1 MTNLFLTLFN
11 KSIPACFLILA
22 VMLLRLLFKKAPKA
36 LFPVLWAFVGLRLAL
51 PFLPESRL
59 SVIPSPETL
68 SYETVRY
75 AAHPTVQTGIY
86 AVNSAV
92 NPTLGKVFET
102 PAGGSVSPL
111 YVLTSV
117 MGAIWVIGVIVMLFY
132 AFFCY
137 FHLKNRL
144 KTAVLFRDNLYQSEA
159 VTSPFV
165 LGLIRPRIYLPFTLA
180 EKDLDAVVA
189 HEKAHIAR
197 GDVLWKLLG
206 YLFLC
211 VYWFNPLVW
220 LAYILFCR
228 DIEFAC
234 DERVIGQLA
243 IEERAAYSEALLA
256 ASMPKARIA
265 ACPLAFGEGNVKE
278 RIKRVLSYKKPAFW
292 VILIAVLACA
302 ALAVCFLTD
311 PVGFTVKN
319 PAVGEYIPGA
329 EGMQGNVDTD
339 YFTSVSPDF
348 AIGAG
353 VDGVA
358 VFKDPKAAFE
368 TFRSLYENELGEL
381 RREFGLPAFSQKTYS
396 SYMIYGFQ
404 YTGTDGKRFRFVSAF
419 LDIYENS
426 FINPRRDLSPS
437 PPTADDSAL
446 IDGISVGDVFV
457 TAECL
462 YMSPLSSVWPGD
474 NDGFRYLVGA
484 DTFTLERQDTSLGV
498 EPVELSVNWHWDLFP
513 WTREELENGS
523 AIWNINATG
532 LFNYTT
538 LRYQKLDD
546 TLCLLEADGDLL
558 LMKHNTGKPFLVWSI
573 YRLENEV
580 SSEE

>member
-111 YVLTSV
+111 YILTSV

-165 LGLIRPRIYLPFTLA
+165 LGFIRPRIYLPFTLA

-513 WTREELENGS
+513 WTREELENES

>member
-11 KSIPACFLILA
+11 RSIPACFLILA
-22 VMLLRLLFKKAPKA
+22 VMLVRLSFKKAPKA
-36 LFPVLWAFVGLRLAL
+36 LFPILWAFVGLRLVL

-92 NPTLGKVFET
+92 NPVVGTVLET

-117 MGAIWVIGVIVMLFY
+117 LGAIWLAGVFGMLFY
-132 AFFCY
+132 ALFRY

-144 KTAVLFRDNLYQSEA
+144 KTAVLFRDNLYRSEG

-165 LGLIRPRIYLPFTLA
+165 LGFIKPRIYLPFTLA
-180 EKDLDAVVA
+180 ETDLDAVVA

-197 GDVLWKLLG
+197 GDVFWKPLG

-220 LAYILFCR
+220 LAYVLFCR

-234 DERVIGQLA
+234 DERVIGRLA
-243 IEERAAYSEALLA
+243 EKERAAYSEALLA
-256 ASMPKARIA
+256 ASVRKSSIA
-265 ACPLAFGEGNVKE
+265 ACPLAFGEENVKE

-292 VILIAVLACA
+292 VVLVAVLACA
-302 ALAVCFLTD
+302 VLAVCFLTD

-319 PAVGEYIPGA
+319 PAVGEYVPGG

-353 VDGVA
+353 ADGKA
-358 VFKDPKAAFE
+358 VFKNPKAAFE
-368 TFRSLYENELGEL
+368 TFRSLYENEISAL
-381 RREFGLPAFSQKTYS
+381 RKEFGLPAFSQKTYA
-396 SYMIYGFQ
+396 SYKIYGWQ
-404 YTGTDGKRFRFVSAF
+404 YTGSDGKRFRFISSF

-426 FINPRRDLSPS
+426 FTRPSRDGSLSS
-437 PPTADDSAL
+437 PTVDDSAL
-446 IDGISVGDVFV
+446 IDGISAGDVFV
-457 TAECL
+457 TDKCL
-462 YMSPLSSVWPGD
+462 YMSPLSSTWAGK

-484 DTFTLERQDTSLGV
+484 DTFTLERQDSSLGV
-498 EPVELSVNWHWDLFP
+498 EPIELSVSWKWENLP
-513 WTREELENGS
+513 WTREELASQKTVWDIG
-523 AIWNINATG
+523 ATG
-532 LFNYTT
+532 LLDYTD
-538 LRYQKLDD
+538 LRYQRLDD
-546 TLCLLEADGDLL
+546 DLCLLYADGDVL
-558 LMKHNTGKPFLVWSI
+558 LMRYSTEKVFLVWSI
-573 YRLENEV
+573 YRLEKQ
-580 SSEE
+580 

>member
-22 VMLLRLLFKKAPKA
+22 VMLVRLAFKKAPKA
-36 LFPVLWAFVGLRLAL
+36 LFPILWAFVGLRLAL

-59 SVIPSPETL
+59 SVIPSPEVL

-75 AAHPTVQTGIY
+75 SAHPTVQTGIY

-111 YVLTSV
+111 YILTSV
-117 MGAIWVIGVIVMLFY
+117 MGAIWLAGVFGMLFY
-132 AFFCY
+132 ALFRY

-144 KTAVLFRDNLYQSEA
+144 KTAVLFRDNLYRSEA

-165 LGLIRPRIYLPFTLA
+165 LGFIRPRIYLPFTLA
-180 EKDLDAVVA
+180 EADLDAVVA

-243 IEERAAYSEALLA
+243 AEERAAYSEALLA

-353 VDGVA
+353 ADGKA
-358 VFKDPKAAFE
+358 VFKNPKAAFE
-368 TFRSLYENELGEL
+368 TFRSLYENELSAL
-381 RREFGLPAFSQKTYS
+381 RKEFGLPAFSQKTYA
-396 SYMIYGFQ
+396 SYKIYGWQ
-404 YTGTDGKRFRFVSAF
+404 YTGSDGKRFRFISSF

-426 FINPRRDLSPS
+426 FTRPSRDGSLSS
-437 PPTADDSAL
+437 PTVADSAL

-457 TAECL
+457 TDKCL
-462 YMSPLSSVWPGD
+462 YMSPLSSTWAGK

-484 DTFTLERQDTSLGV
+484 DTFTLERQDSSLGV
-498 EPVELSVNWHWDLFP
+498 EPTELSVSWKWENLP
-513 WTREELENGS
+513 WTREELASQKTVWDIG
-523 AIWNINATG
+523 ATG
-532 LFNYTT
+532 LLDYTD
-538 LRYQKLDD
+538 LRYQRLDD
-546 TLCLLEADGDLL
+546 NLCLLYADGDVL
-558 LMKHNTGKPFLVWSI
+558 LMRYSTEKVFLVWSI
-573 YRLENEV
+573 YRLEKQ
-580 SSEE
+580 

>member
-22 VMLLRLLFKKAPKA
+22 VMLVRLAFRKAPKA
-36 LFPVLWAFVGLRLAL
+36 LFPILWAFVGLRLAL

-59 SVIPSPETL
+59 SLIPSPEVL

-75 AAHPTVQTGIY
+75 SAHPTVHTGIH

-102 PAGGSVSPL
+102 PVGGSVSPL
-111 YVLTSV
+111 YVLAS
-117 MGAIWVIGVIVMLFY
+117 ILGVIWLAGVFGMLFY
-132 AFFCY
+132 ALFRY

-144 KTAVLFRDNLYQSEA
+144 KTAVLFRDNLYRSES

-165 LGLIRPRIYLPFTLA
+165 LGFIKPRIYLPFTLA
-180 EKDLDAVVA
+180 EADLDAVVA

-243 IEERAAYSEALLA
+243 ERERAAYSEALLA
-256 ASMPKARIA
+256 ASVKKSRIA

-302 ALAVCFLTD
+302 VLAVCFLTD

-353 VDGVA
+353 ADGKA
-358 VFKDPKAAFE
+358 VFKNPKAAFE

-381 RREFGLPAFSQKTYS
+381 RREFGLPAFSQKTYA
-396 SYMIYGFQ
+396 SYKIYGWQ
-404 YTGTDGKRFRFVSAF
+404 YTGSDGKRFRFISSF

-426 FINPRRDLSPS
+426 FIRPSRDGSLSS
-437 PPTADDSAL
+437 PTVADSAL
-446 IDGISVGDVFV
+446 IDGISAGDVFV
-457 TAECL
+457 TDKCL
-462 YMSPLSSVWPGD
+462 YMSPLSSTWAGK

-484 DTFTLERQDTSLGV
+484 DTFTLERQDSSLGV
-498 EPVELSVNWHWDLFP
+498 EPTELSVSWKWENLP
-513 WTREELENGS
+513 WTREELASQKTVWDIG
-523 AIWNINATG
+523 ATG
-532 LFNYTT
+532 LLDYTD
-538 LRYQKLDD
+538 LRYQRLDD
-546 TLCLLEADGDLL
+546 DLCLLYADGDVL
-558 LMKHNTGKPFLVWSI
+558 LMRYSTEKVFLVWSI
-573 YRLENEV
+573 YRLEKQ
-580 SSEE
+580 

>member
-11 KSIPACFLILA
+11 KSLLACFLILA
-22 VMLLRLLFKKAPKA
+22 VMLLRLAFRKAPKA
-36 LFPVLWAFVGLRLAL
+36 LFPILWAFVGLRLVL

-59 SVIPSPETL
+59 SLIPSPEVL

-75 AAHPTVQTGIY
+75 SAHPTVHTGIH

-102 PAGGSVSPL
+102 PVGGSVSPL
-111 YVLTSV
+111 YVLAS
-117 MGAIWVIGVIVMLFY
+117 ILGVIWLAGVFGMLFY
-132 AFFCY
+132 ALFRY

-144 KTAVLFRDNLYQSEA
+144 KTAVLFRDNLYRSES

-165 LGLIRPRIYLPFTLA
+165 LGFIKPRIYLPFTLA
-180 EKDLDAVVA
+180 ETDLDVVVA

-197 GDVLWKLLG
+197 GDVFWKPLG

-228 DIEFAC
+228 DLEFAC

-243 IEERAAYSEALLA
+243 ERERAAYSEALLA
-256 ASMPKARIA
+256 ASVKKSRIA

-353 VDGVA
+353 ADGKA
-358 VFKDPKAAFE
+358 VFKNPKAAFE
-368 TFRSLYENELGEL
+368 TFRSLYENELAAL
-381 RREFGLPAFSQKTYS
+381 RKEFGLPAFSQKTYA
-396 SYMIYGFQ
+396 SYKIYGWQ

-426 FINPRRDLSPS
+426 FINPRRDGSLSS
-437 PPTADDSAL
+437 PTVADSAL

-457 TAECL
+457 TDKCL
-462 YMSPLSSVWPGD
+462 YMSPLSSTWAGK

-484 DTFTLERQDTSLGV
+484 DTFTLERQDSSLGV
-498 EPVELSVNWHWDLFP
+498 EPTELSVSWKWENLP
-513 WTREELENGS
+513 WTREELASQKTVWDIG
-523 AIWNINATG
+523 ATG
-532 LFNYTT
+532 LLDYTD
-538 LRYQKLDD
+538 LRYQRLDD
-546 TLCLLEADGDLL
+546 GLCLLYADGDVL
-558 LMKHNTGKPFLVWSI
+558 LMRYSTEKVFLVWSI
-573 YRLENEV
+573 YRLEKQ
-580 SSEE
+580 